1 MMFYWCSTSLCV
13 SIIIRRFWPLHWL
26 HCSFHIFD
34 IAAHLRTTHV
44 SRFLFRLY
52 SLLGLQVVIYFC
64 TFSATPISLS
74 NTLLVFNKYLQQM
87 LLRIKLQGHL
97 RNMEYNGL
105 SIEYNKI
112 FVVCIHKKSMN
123 VKSILKIVFQES
135 WIYL

>member
-1 MMFYWCSTSLCV
+1 MFNVFVRLYYHTTLLTS
-13 SIIIRRFWPLHWL
+13 PLITL
-26 HCSFHIFD
+26 FIPYFLTSQHIY
-34 IAAHLRTTHV
+34 AQHV

-105 SIEYNKI
+105 SFEYNEI
-112 FVVCIHKKSMN
+112 CVVCIHRKILK
-123 VKSILKIVFQES
+123 VKSSLENCI
-135 WIYL
+135 